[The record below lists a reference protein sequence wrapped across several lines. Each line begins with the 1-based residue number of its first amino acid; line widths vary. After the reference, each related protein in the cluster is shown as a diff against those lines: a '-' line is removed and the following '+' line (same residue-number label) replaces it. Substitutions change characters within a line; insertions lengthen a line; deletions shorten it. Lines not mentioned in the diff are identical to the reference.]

1 MLPLER
7 QDAIVTY
14 LKEHHTATVAE
25 LSKRFFISETSIRR
39 DLTKLE
45 RAGFLCKTY
54 GGAVLVEGR
63 NDVMAFEA
71 RQATE
76 RTEKQQIARKAVSLI
91 KNGDVIFL
99 DSSSTVLAM
108 APHLASFSN
117 LTVITHGLKMA
128 LSLASFS
135 HLKIYVA
142 GGFLAPNLYSCNG
155 SLTALVIRQMHADKC
170 FLSPR
175 GLDFEAGVFCASEE
189 EAHIRRI
196 MMDRSNQTILVCD
209 TKKIGQWSFA
219 YLCALNEVDALV
231 CDKAPEGQWAR
242 RLKESNITL
251 L

>member
-7 QDAIVTY
+7 QNAILEY
-14 LKEHHTATVAE
+14 LKENHAATVAE

-45 RAGFLCKTY
+45 RSGFLCKTY
-54 GGAVLVEGR
+54 GGAVLLEGR

-76 RTEKQQIARKAVSLI
+76 RAEKQQIAQKAVSLI

-99 DSSSTVLAM
+99 DSSSTVLTI
-108 APHLASFSN
+108 APYLSSFSN

-128 LSLASFS
+128 ISLAPFS
-135 HLKIYVA
+135 HLKIYIA
-142 GGFLAPNLYSCNG
+142 GGLLAPNLYSCNG
-155 SLTALVIRQMHADKC
+155 SMTAAVLRQMHADKC

-175 GLDFEAGVFCASEE
+175 GLDYDAGVFCANEE
-189 EAHIRRI
+189 EAHIRRT
-196 MMDRSNQTILVCD
+196 MMERSSRTIVMCNAN
-209 TKKIGQWSFA
+209 KIGQKSFA
-219 YLCALNEVDALV
+219 YLCALNEMDYLV
-231 CDKAPEGQWAR
+231 CDRAPDERWTR
-242 RLKESNITL
+242 LLKESGVTL